1 MQIPLLAG
9 RDVTD
14 ADTPDKDPVAV
25 INETFARQI
34 YPGDNPIGRRFI
46 LNLGNSKPHEIVGV
60 VGDVKLM
67 TVEGE
72 IRPTAYLSS
81 RQYAF
86 GMMTFVVRTTGDPER
101 LGPAAVGVIRQI
113 DPLLPVAA
121 VRPLDEVFAE
131 SIARPRLTAVTM
143 TVFAAAALLLAG
155 LGVYGIVSYSVAQR
169 AREFG
174 IRVALGAKPSQII
187 GMVVGQNLRIVVAGL
202 ILGVAAAIPVT
213 RLMRGLLYQ
222 VGPNDPVTFVAIGAI
237 LAAVAMIAAYL
248 PARRGTQVDPV
259 VTLKAE

>member
-1 MQIPLLAG
+1 
-9 RDVTD
+9 
-14 ADTPDKDPVAV
+14 
-25 INETFARQI
+25 
-34 YPGDNPIGRRFI
+34 
-46 LNLGNSKPHEIVGV
+46 
-60 VGDVKLM
+60 
-67 TVEGE
+67 
-72 IRPTAYLSS
+72 
-81 RQYAF
+81 
-86 GMMTFVVRTTGDPER
+86 
-101 LGPAAVGVIRQI
+101 
-113 DPLLPVAA
+113 